1 MVWKT
6 KPLVIDPNNPV
17 LLSHG
22 WFWERS
28 GGGSA
33 LLHLYKYTRIS
44 TRVKIISLISKMERL
59 LMKSKKG
66 SLKSREILHKQKG
79 WCKSSLVLITVPKF
93 FPSLGLWGQYFAG
106 SFQTPFWSGCADA
119 RPWPSHHCL
128 LSSRSVTPGL
138 GCCGYANSQRCLHPC
153 LACSWSSFLLG
164 V

>member
-1 MVWKT
+1 MARCSIEDGTFKMVWKT

-44 TRVKIISLISKMERL
+44 TRVKIISLISKTERF

-66 SLKSREILHKQKG
+66 SLKSREILYKQKG
-79 WCKSSLVLITVPKF
+79 WCKPSLVLITVPKF
-93 FPSLGLWGQYFAG
+93 FLSLGLWGQYFAG

-119 RPWPSHHCL
+119 PSLAFSALPVVINISHSRAWL
-128 LSSRSVTPGL
+128 LRL
-138 GCCGYANSQRCLHPC
+138 C
-153 LACSWSSFLLG
+153 
-164 V
+164 